1 MISPAPSPV
10 PSPAPS
16 EPDSPYAR
24 LLAEPRRFRFDA
36 AVRILAREAETADPA
51 DAARFRSAPG
61 LAYPAEEVR
70 EVAPPRNGG
79 SPELTTAVI
88 GLTGAAGVLPRL
100 YTEALTGTLR
110 NGSHALHEF
119 LDLLS
124 QHMVAMFAR
133 AAIKYRLARSAET
146 ADWSGRP
153 DEDRVAEALLAFG
166 GFATPHLVPRLA
178 VGAEPLL
185 HYSGFFSAR
194 PRSAERLRALLS
206 DWLGRPVEI
215 VQFAGTW
222 LILAPDQRT
231 TMARGRY
238 PGTWNRLGVDAAI
251 GVRAWDP
258 QGRIVVRIGPL
269 DYQSFS
275 TLLPDSSGLQRL
287 VSLIRAYLGY
297 EIGFAVNPILMRSEI
312 PPLQLGA
319 ESGTPPRLGWNTW
332 MPLSAPAIPGVV
344 RPDADEALF
353 EAEIVEA
360 EELQARRRK

>member
-1 MISPAPSPV
+1 VISPAPSPV

-24 LLAEPRRFRFDA
+24 LLTEPRRFRFDA
-36 AVRILAREAETADPA
+36 AVRILVREAETADPA
-51 DAARFRSAPG
+51 DATRFRSAPG

-88 GLTGAAGVLPRL
+88 GLAGAAGVLPRL

-153 DEDRVAEALLAFG
+153 DDDRVAEALLAFG

-275 TLLPDSSGLQRL
+275 TLLPDKSGLQRL

-319 ESGTPPRLGWNTW
+319 ESGAPPRLGWNTW